1 MNRMSSVLILSLAL
15 SGSAAF
21 ADTRAD
27 KDKLLQIVS
36 AECIVENGERTGNCP
51 RISVKP
57 RITLVS
63 AEAPKTKR
71 NRITQMP
78 WMIGAFQ

>member
-1 MNRMSSVLILSLAL
+1 MNRMSSLLIVAMVL
-15 SGSAAF
+15 SGSTAF
-21 ADTRAD
+21 ADTKSD
-27 KDKLLQIVS
+27 PQKPLQIVAS
-36 AECIVENGERTGNCP
+36 DCIVENGERTGNCP
-51 RISVKP
+51 RITAKP

-71 NRITQMP
+71 ARITQMP

>member
-1 MNRMSSVLILSLAL
+1 MNRMSSLLILSLAIF
-15 SGSAAF
+15 GSAAF
-21 ADTRAD
+21 ADSRTD
-27 KDKLLQIVS
+27 KSKPLEIVS
-36 AECIVENGERTGNCP
+36 ADCIIENGERTGNCP
-51 RISVKP
+51 RISAKP

-63 AEAPKTKR
+63 VEAPTTKR

>member
-1 MNRMSSVLILSLAL
+1 MNRMSSLLIFSLVI
-15 SGSAAF
+15 SGSAAL

-27 KDKLLQIVS
+27 KEKPLQIAS
-36 AECIVENGERTGNCP
+36 ADCIVENGERTGNCP
-51 RISVKP
+51 RIAVKP

-63 AEAPKTKR
+63 AEAPKSKR